1 MTSREVEC
9 GKTENRTIPSDDSTT
24 RTQEHAEHCHVGGV
38 PRYRRR
44 SMRSVAVFSP
54 ARPSL
59 WVRTLQRRTAT
70 QRVVQT
76 VVSEEIQPAH
86 NGLMVIL
93 FAAGVSKNT
102 QHNVK
107 QLLWENNTNL

>member
-9 GKTENRTIPSDDSTT
+9 GKTEIEPSHQTTAPHARRSTRNT
-24 RTQEHAEHCHVGGV
+24 ATLVVFRVIDGGV
-38 PRYRRR
+38 CAP
-44 SMRSVAVFSP
+44 VAVFSP

-93 FAAGVSKNT
+93 S
-102 QHNVK
+102 
-107 QLLWENNTNL
+107 QLVYPRTHSTT